1 MPRLLFQ
8 STHPHGVRHRNK
20 PINYMVGTVSIHAPT
35 WGATLGCASA
45 VLCRKVSI
53 HAPTWGATILS
64 LFMLLVLLVSI
75 HAPTWGATLGDYYDF
90 VEITSFNPR
99 THMGCDSLR
108 LGRRKGG
115 LEFQS
120 THPHGVR
127 LSHRHMF
134 TAQIGVSIHAPTW
147 GATPSSYKVLNVI
160 RVSIHA
166 PTWGATLASA

>member
-1 MPRLLFQ
+1 
-8 STHPHGVRHRNK
+8 
-20 PINYMVGTVSIHAPT
+20 
-35 WGATLGCASA
+35 
-45 VLCRKVSI
+45 
-53 HAPTWGATILS
+53 
-64 LFMLLVLLVSI
+64 
-75 HAPTWGATLGDYYDF
+75 
-90 VEITSFNPR
+90 
-99 THMGCDSLR
+99 MGCDSLR

-166 PTWGATLASA
+166 PTWGATKSIEINANKKKSFNPRTHMGCDRTCSKHQLRYLRFNPRTHMGCDVLRFVTLPFRTMVSIHAPTWGATKLT